1 MKGLRKGCIALMTLG
16 TVFCG
21 MLSGCGSG
29 GNSSGD
35 VSLSEN
41 GSYPIVEGD
50 EKLKLTMFMPTAAH
64 IEDYATNDFTKYL
77 EELTGI
83 EIEFI
88 TASGEEATDTLN
100 LMLQTDDYPD
110 MIFQTPNLDVA
121 RYGVEEGI
129 FLQLDDYINE
139 DLMPNYTG
147 FIEENGYDLNVTRES
162 DGHIYALAAFNDCF
176 HCRYA
181 RKLWVNTYYLD
192 QMGCEVPT
200 TTEEFLE
207 VCRKFLEFNP
217 DGVAV
222 AGATDGWFSNAQDFL
237 MGAYTLIPETSAT
250 FDVKDYV
257 VMDGETEQF
266 ECVALTDEY
275 REGLKFLHE
284 LYEMGAIYEG
294 TFTQTAEQLKS
305 LVNQEDEP
313 VLFFA
318 SGSISNAIDSASNNE
333 LYRHYEA
340 IAPLKGPDG
349 TQIAW
354 TRPNYGVIQG
364 AFCVTD
370 RCENVEAAL
379 RWADYF
385 YTLEGHLSS
394 NYGPDAG
401 EDWILDPEGKLGMNG
416 EPALYEII
424 NTYSAE
430 AQNHDWQ
437 DLTLNSMSDPV
448 RLGQAMDTDVDPY
461 SPEGLEKLLYDVSK
475 ELYESYSQN
484 TGLIDPSELKVTAEE
499 KNSVSTVAVE
509 AEKVLGESQ
518 VAFITG
524 VKDIDSDADW
534 EAYLADVEAVGISQL
549 LEVYQTAYDRTNS

>member
-100 LMLQTDDYPD
+100 LMLQTDEYPD
-110 MIFQTPNLDVA
+110 MIFRTPNLDVA
-121 RYGVEEGI
+121 RYGVQEGI

-147 FIEENGYDLNVTRES
+147 FIEENGYDLDVTRES

-176 HCRYA
+176 HCKYA
-181 RKLWVNTYYLD
+181 RKMWVNTYYLE
-192 QMGCEVPT
+192 QMGCEIPT

-207 VCRKFLEFNP
+207 VCRKFLEFKP

-222 AGATDGWFSNAQDFL
+222 AGATDGWFCNAQDFL
-237 MGAYTLIPETSAT
+237 LGAYTLIPEASAT

-257 VMDGETEQF
+257 VMDGGTEQF

-305 LVNQEDEP
+305 LVNQEDKP

-318 SGSISNAIDSASNNE
+318 NGTISGAIDSASNNE

-340 IAPLKGPDG
+340 MAPLKGPDG

-370 RCENVEAAL
+370 QCENVEAAL

-401 EDWILDPEGKLGMNG
+401 EDWILSPEGKLGMNE

-424 NTYSAE
+424 NTYSPE

-437 DLTLNSMSDPV
+437 DLTLNAMSESV

-475 ELYESYSQN
+475 ELYEPYSQN